1 MNPLCPQLAFNEW
14 LSRNVRN
21 LVAAMRRDPS
31 EALLS
36 GAVDHADLERRQR
49 AIQYGQPVG
58 LFR

>member
-14 LSRNVRN
+14 LSRNVQN
-21 LVAAMRRDPS
+21 LVAGMRRDPND
-31 EALLS
+31 AFLA

-49 AIQYGQPVG
+49 AIQYGQPVS

>member
-14 LSRNVRN
+14 LSRNVDN
-21 LVAAMRRDPS
+21 LVAGMRRTPQDDM
-31 EALLS
+31 LS
-36 GAVDHADLERRQR
+36 AAVDHADLERRQR